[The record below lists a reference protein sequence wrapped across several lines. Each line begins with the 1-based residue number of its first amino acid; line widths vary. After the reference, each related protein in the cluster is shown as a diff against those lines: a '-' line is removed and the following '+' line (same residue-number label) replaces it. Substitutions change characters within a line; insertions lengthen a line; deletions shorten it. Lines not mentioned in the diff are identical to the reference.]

1 LARSFQRET
10 YEDVIGDIR
19 PILELHWREVAR
31 YPDIPL
37 QPNWTAYEHLQALDI
52 LRIYTGRED
61 GRLIGY
67 SIFVVHK
74 DLHYSTSLTADEDLL
89 FLAPEYRKG
98 RVGLQLM
105 QFAEAE
111 LTAEGVQLV
120 KRRTKVAERLNF
132 GALLERMG
140 YEPIDVI
147 YGKRLD
153 KGT

>member
-10 YEDVIGDIR
+10 YEEVVDEIR
-19 PILELHWREVAR
+19 PLLELHWREVAR
-31 YPDIPL
+31 HPDIPL
-37 QPNWTAYEHLQALDI
+37 EPNWTAYEHLQALDI
-52 LRIYTGRED
+52 LRIYTGREH

-74 DLHYSTSLTADEDLL
+74 DLHYQTSLTADEDLL
-89 FLAPEYRKG
+89 FLVPEARKG
-98 RVGLQLM
+98 RIGLQLM
-105 QFAEAE
+105 QFSEAE
-111 LTAEGVQLV
+111 LAAEGVQLV

-140 YEPIDVI
+140 YEPIDVV

>member
-10 YEDVIGDIR
+10 IESVIEEIR
-19 PILELHWREVAR
+19 PLLEKHWQEVAH
-31 YPDIPL
+31 YPDVPL
-37 QPNWTAYEHLQALDI
+37 VPNWNAYEHLQALGA
-52 LRIYTGRED
+52 LRIYTGRDD

-67 SIFVVHK
+67 SVFTVHPGV
-74 DLHYSTSLTADEDLL
+74 HYATSLEADEDLL
-89 FLAPEYRKG
+89 FVSPEHRKG
-98 RVGLQLM
+98 RFGLQLM
-105 QFAEAE
+105 QFAESELAAE
-111 LTAEGVQLV
+111 DVQLV

-153 KGT
+153 KRT